1 MTGEKFFT
9 LPDKREAK
17 LFKLRLPDGFGA
29 DITNFG
35 GCVVSLYTR
44 DVQGNLRDVVLGWK
58 NPEVYLDNPRYLGT
72 LVGRVPNRISGGR
85 FTFDG
90 KIYQLF
96 LNDNNICSLHG
107 GFGYSHR
114 LWEVENATASEL
126 TLTLKSPDGDAGY
139 PGNLFV
145 RAAYRLLP
153 NHTLELEISAESD
166 RPTAA
171 DFTTH
176 TYFNL
181 DGENAGNCAGHSIT
195 AKADF
200 ITETDK
206 YLQPTGKLIDVTGTP
221 YDLRN
226 GRKFRDILQDLPE
239 GFDNNFVLSHADH
252 NYQENAVI
260 VTGSD
265 SKIKLA
271 VHTSR
276 PGVQIYMGYCLD
288 HEINGK
294 SCYEHNSGF
303 CLETQAWPDAVNHPD
318 FPSIRVEPG
327 KPHHS
332 ITRYEFSIEK

>member
-1 MTGEKFFT
+1 MNGEKFFT
-9 LPDKREAK
+9 HKNNCEAR

-35 GCVVSLYTR
+35 GCIVSLYAP
-44 DVQGNLRDVVLGWK
+44 DADGNLRDVVLGWK
-58 NPEVYLDNPRYLGT
+58 NPENYISNPCYLGA

-85 FTFDG
+85 FNLDG

-107 GFGYSHR
+107 SFGYSHR
-114 LWEVENATASEL
+114 LWEVENATDTEL
-126 TLTLKSPDGDAGY
+126 TLTLNSPDGDAGF
-139 PGNLFV
+139 PGELFV
-145 RAAYRLLP
+145 RAAYRLLD
-153 NHTLELEISAESD
+153 NHTLEMEISAESD
-166 RPTAA
+166 RPTVA
-171 DFTTH
+171 DFTNH

-181 DGENAGNCAGHSIT
+181 DGENAGSCAEHTIT

-200 ITETDK
+200 ITETDR

-221 YDLRN
+221 FDLRN
-226 GRKFRDILQDLPE
+226 GRKFKDILRDIPE
-239 GFDNNFVLSHADH
+239 GLDNNFVLSRTDH
-252 NYQENAVI
+252 VYQENAAV
-260 VTGSD
+260 VTAGNSG
-265 SKIKLA
+265 IKLA

-276 PGVQIYMGYCLD
+276 PGVQVYMGYCLD
-288 HEINGK
+288 HEVNGK

-303 CLETQAWPDAVNHPD
+303 CLETQSWPDSVNHPD

-332 ITRYEFSIEK
+332 VTRYEFSIVK